1 MLGLV
6 DNKGRCRGNAKP
18 MLAALLVL
26 LFAAQSLLALSTPCR
41 HAAFNTDGVVATAL
55 QADCL
60 HAPDGDQSRREGKDS
75 DHCCFACC
83 TRDAD
88 AAVAFVVARIWE
100 SILEFPDFKIAS
112 GAPAAGPERP
122 LSSAGW
128 VSSWSSQGPPAS
140 A

>member
-1 MLGLV
+1 
-6 DNKGRCRGNAKP
+6 
-18 MLAALLVL
+18 MLAALLLVL
-26 LFAAQSLLALSTPCR
+26 LAAQSLLILSTPCR
-41 HAAFNTDGVVATAL
+41 HAAYNANGVVAASL
-55 QADCL
+55 EANCL
-60 HAPDGDQSRREGKDS
+60 HAPDGDQSRREGKDY

-88 AAVAFVVARIWE
+88 AAVAFAVARIWE
-100 SILEFPDFKIAS
+100 SILEFHDFEIAS

>member
-1 MLGLV
+1 MLGLG
-6 DNKGRCRGNAKP
+6 DNKGRWRGNAKP
-18 MLAALLVL
+18 MMAALLVL
-26 LFAAQSLLALSTPCR
+26 LFAAQSLLILSTPCR
-41 HAAFNTDGVVATAL
+41 HAAFNANGVAATL
-55 QADCL
+55 DQNCL
-60 HAPDGDQSRREGKDS
+60 HAPEGDQPGREGKDY

-88 AAVAFVVARIWE
+88 AVVAFAVGRIWE
-100 SILEFPDFKIAS
+100 SILEFHDYEIAS
-112 GAPAAGPERP
+112 RAPVAGPERP